1 MICGHHL
8 LACIWDM
15 SRLVG
20 IHPYILWQ
28 EELTAHPLTS
38 KTLHFKTRQRRT
50 GDTRF
55 QPPNGVRLTRLVWL
69 AERRL
74 VARNPSLARQASEEA
89 SVDAK

>member
-28 EELTAHPLTS
+28 EELTAHPLY
-38 KTLHFKTRQRRT
+38 
-50 GDTRF
+50 
-55 QPPNGVRLTRLVWL
+55 
-69 AERRL
+69 
-74 VARNPSLARQASEEA
+74 SLQ
-89 SVDAK
+89 